1 MSRFLKR
8 AAVVSVV
15 LTVSAGAACAQ
26 QAGIGREAT
35 TIEIKAWAIAVRPD
49 GKGLPVGKGTAAKGE
64 DIFQTQCA
72 TCHGEFGEGKG
83 RWPELAGGHGT
94 LKADRPFKTI
104 GSYWP
109 YATTVF
115 DYVKRAMPFGN
126 AQSLSDDDL
135 YAVTA
140 YLLNLNDIIKD
151 PNFELNEKT
160 LPSVKMPNAAGF
172 YDDDR
177 EASEKHFWGR
187 KPCMRDCRKDA
198 ATVTGRAM
206 AVDVTPDQKAG
217 PKVD

>member
-1 MSRFLKR
+1 MSRFLR
-8 AAVVSVV
+8 RSVLASLLV
-15 LTVSAGAACAQ
+15 AFSTHAYAQ

-35 TIEIKAWAIAVRPD
+35 PAEIKGWDIAVRPD

-140 YLLNLNDIIKD
+140 YLLSLNDIIKD
-151 PNFELNEKT
+151 QNFELNEKT
-160 LPSVKMPNAAGF
+160 LPAVKMPNAAGF

-177 EASEKHFWGR
+177 EVSEKQFWGR
-187 KPCMRDCRKDA
+187 KPCMKDCRKDA

-206 AVDVTPDQKAG
+206 AVDVTPGQKAG

>member
-1 MSRFLKR
+1 MLRFLKR
-8 AAVVSVV
+8 AALASLV
-15 LTVSAGAACAQ
+15 LTGSVGAAFAQ
-26 QAGIGREAT
+26 QVAVGREAT
-35 TIEIKAWAIAVRPD
+35 AAEIQAWDIAVRPD
-49 GKGLPVGKGTAAKGE
+49 GKGLPVGRGTAAKGE

-126 AQSLSDDDL
+126 AQSLSNDDV

-140 YLLNLNDIIKD
+140 YLLSLNDVIKD
-151 PNFELNEKT
+151 QNFELNEKT
-160 LPSVKMPNAAGF
+160 LAAVKMPNAEGF

-177 EASEKHFWGR
+177 EVSEKHFWGR
-187 KPCMRDCRKDA
+187 VPCMKDCRKGA
-198 ATVTGRAM
+198 AAVTGRAM
-206 AVDVTPDQKAG
+206 AVDVTPAQKAG

>member
-1 MSRFLKR
+1 MSKSLKR
-8 AAVVSVV
+8 ATLASLILV
-15 LTVSAGAACAQ
+15 VSAGAVLAQ
-26 QAGIGREAT
+26 QVGIGREASSA
-35 TIEIKAWAIAVRPD
+35 EIKAWDIAVRPD
-49 GKGLPVGKGTAAKGE
+49 GKGLPAGKGTAAKGE
-64 DIFQTQCA
+64 NIFQTQCA

-140 YLLNLNDIIKD
+140 YLLSLNDIVKD
-151 PNFELNEKT
+151 PNFELSEKT
-160 LPSVKMPNAAGF
+160 LPAVKMPNADGF

-177 EASEKHFWGR
+177 DVSEKQFWAR
-187 KPCMRDCRKDA
+187 KPCMKECSKDA
-198 ATVTGRAM
+198 AAVIGRAM
-206 AVDVTPDQKAG
+206 AVDVTPGQKAG

>member
-1 MSRFLKR
+1 MLKFLKR
-8 AAVVSVV
+8 AAFAS
-15 LTVSAGAACAQ
+15 LALAGANGSVLAQ
-26 QAGIGREAT
+26 QSGLGREAT
-35 TIEIKAWAIAVRPD
+35 VAEIKSWDIAVRPD
-49 GKGLPVGKGTAAKGE
+49 GKGLPRGKGTAAKGE
-64 DIFQTQCA
+64 DIFQSQCA

-94 LKADRPFKTI
+94 LNADRPFKTI

-109 YATTVF
+109 YASTVF

-135 YAVTA
+135 YSVTA
-140 YLLNLNDIIKD
+140 YLLSLNDIIKD

-160 LPSVKMPNAAGF
+160 LPAVKMPNAAGF

-177 EASEKHFWGR
+177 EVSEKQFWGR
-187 KPCMRDCRKDA
+187 KPCMKDCRKDT
-198 ATVTGRAM
+198 ATVTGRAS
-206 AVDVTPDQKAG
+206 VLDVTPDKKSS